1 MSVRVSLVMIYVVWI
16 LFRHAHRATLL
27 SIVSYAY
34 LIYGLIYLILSICLS
49 SYLMI
54 YFILYIPIYLI
65 LHEKIYLIY
74 ILQGWKV

>member
-49 SYLMI
+49 SYLI
-54 YFILYIPIYLI
+54 
-65 LHEKIYLIY
+65 
-74 ILQGWKV
+74 